1 MTDKT
6 NELGIV
12 DTSSL
17 TDADW
22 AEINKLRRAHDEGGQ
37 RALSKTLT
45 ELIDVDP
52 VRATRVIGAFFP
64 ERVRE
69 TIKDVM
75 AEKGITI
82 EDIHELLQKLESPA
96 RKQ

>member
-1 MTDKT
+1 MS
-6 NELGIV
+6 I
-12 DTSSL
+12 
-17 TDADW
+17 
-22 AEINKLRRAHDEGGQ
+22 
-37 RALSKTLT
+37 
-45 ELIDVDP
+45 
-52 VRATRVIGAFFP
+52 RATRVIGAFFP
-64 ERVRE
+64 EMVRE